1 MAKTKQKSSAG
12 KSVLVFFIVFIILE
26 MLIVLG
32 VGKVF
37 KNKDVTP
44 SVAGYS
50 LYLMDSKNMGD
61 AVPKG
66 SLVVASNGI
75 PGVDKVGKAVLC
87 ENVPGIGTGVFR
99 LQDVV
104 SKAEGVDGVVYRIYE
119 QNIPE
124 KIYEVKSSDIIG
136 IASNYYVTT
145 GKVITFLKSKFG
157 IIACAAVPVVL
168 LIIIELIVAIAT
180 HSSSSKKKKKNEK
193 IEENKD
199 DENKEVKLD
208 DFLFGG
214 KNEGEQIAK
223 HRQKIEEEIA
233 EHHNAEND
241 DDTDETADDY
251 AQSEKSEPV
260 VLQDNAEVNEDDNAE
275 AEKQPKAAVEA
286 SASSADI
293 DRTYY
298 EKASELLDKPV
309 EENGKEEISE
319 PVAETKERAPKPD
332 KPAQA
337 SLEELMKLMEEEQ
350 NKLKKQ
356 LQDK

>member
-1 MAKTKQKSSAG
+1 MAKTKQRSSAG
-12 KSVLVFFIVFIILE
+12 KGVLVFFIVFIILE

-50 LYLMDSKNMGD
+50 LYLMDSINMGD

-119 QNIPE
+119 QKYPE

-157 IIACAAVPVVL
+157 IIVCAAVPVVL
-168 LIIIELIVAIAT
+168 LIVLELIIAIAT
-180 HSSSSKKKKKNEK
+180 HSSSSKKKKKDKEK
-193 IEENKD
+193 QENND
-199 DENKEVKLD
+199 NENKEVKLD

-223 HRQKIEEEIA
+223 HRQKIEDEIS
-233 EHHNAEND
+233 EHKSEQEND
-241 DDTDETADDY
+241 EETDETADDY

-260 VLQDNAEVNEDDNAE
+260 IAEESVEAE
-275 AEKQPKAAVEA
+275 APEAAVEA

-309 EENGKEEISE
+309 SENDTGAVEDNKTNEGEKA
-319 PVAETKERAPKPD
+319 VKPE

-356 LQDK
+356 LNNDK